1 MELEHRIRILG
12 FFVTTVLSE
21 VTVKEFTDREWDF
34 IYGSQEYNNDLKL
47 TLKQFKRIWKR
58 RALK

>member
-1 MELEHRIRILG
+1 MEREHRIRILG

-47 TLKQFKRIWKR
+47 NLELHKPMISDN
-58 RALK
+58 LLV